1 MPPKKVVDPK
11 QVTKPVSNFFKPL
24 TKLENDARLAAIEVA
39 ILNERI
45 IRETDEEKRKEL
57 ASRILDAG
65 MIATINNDNATRHDI
80 VSAVEN
86 VIHELGNN
94 VTTRTIQITRVKKN
108 YKKRPMEW
116 REIAIHFQQ
125 NVGID
130 KTIAVYKLLE
140 INSSVQYWAVILG
153 RWVKDLAKDDNDVKF
168 KRTSVIGKFLDKAL
182 ADVVRNYFKHGVP
195 ISDLILRSTLMQLME
210 THNRHDLLERCN
222 PEDPRNIPDNKHW
235 LLRLG
240 QSWCFR
246 FYRRWNFKSRVPT
259 TKMRSDVPADYEA
272 KKKDLFIFFRKLL
285 VTTTYLMS

>member
-57 ASRILDAG
+57 ASRILDSG

-116 REIAIHFQQ
+116 REIAIQFQQ

-153 RWVKDLAKDDNDVKF
+153 RWVKL
-168 KRTSVIGKFLDKAL
+168 S
-182 ADVVRNYFKHGVP
+182 
-195 ISDLILRSTLMQLME
+195 LILV
-210 THNRHDLLERCN
+210 HH
-222 PEDPRNIPDNKHW
+222 
-235 LLRLG
+235 
-240 QSWCFR
+240 
-246 FYRRWNFKSRVPT
+246 
-259 TKMRSDVPADYEA
+259 A
-272 KKKDLFIFFRKLL
+272 
-285 VTTTYLMS
+285 